1 MEGIRGADDHESVK
15 DKVVAT
21 YIPTASLGHPINE
34 LNTLHGGGGV
44 SLPGAKNAE
53 SSNQVATD

>member
-34 LNTLHGGGGV
+34 LNTLHGGGV
-44 SLPGAKNAE
+44 SPFLEQKMQRAPIK
-53 SSNQVATD
+53 